1 MNMSVLKSAGKSTG
15 IAIGRIQKLTRGRI
29 PIPEKNIQPHQVED
43 EIQRLKQSI
52 KYSLD
57 ELNIECEQLEQL
69 EILDPLL
76 ILEVHRMLLTDP
88 ELTEKTIDSIAQ
100 NLVNAEWALRQQ
112 IDRIKMVFAAI
123 EDPYLRERSD
133 DIEQVGARIIRHLQ
147 GHVPKHEL
155 ISGTS
160 DTILIADD
168 FNPVDVVKFWRQGAA
183 GLIAEQG
190 GMNAHNIIVAR
201 GIGLPML
208 VGVNDILSQARDG
221 DMMILDAELGTWTI
235 NPQAQD
241 IRKYELFRNALHIIE
256 QDLQAYATRPS
267 TSEDGHAMALMANLE
282 FLDEVAMLQQVG
294 AEGIGLFRSEFMF
307 MNAQQ
312 LPDAAAQAQCYKRLI
327 QATNGGPVTIR
338 LLDIGGDKPV
348 LFREI
353 AGHEYAGANPA
364 LGLRGIRLLRQWPEI
379 LQHQLTGILLA
390 SQSGPVQLLVPMVA
404 STEEVEL
411 VRNMCEQICRQQ
423 GLNFN
428 SRIGTMMEVPAAVMI
443 ADELAKVSDFFSVG
457 TNDLIQYTLATDRSD
472 EEADHI
478 YGAKHPAILKM
489 LELTVRAAKQQ
500 GIPVTV
506 CGELASDDNWT
517 ETFLNLDID
526 ALSMSTHNI
535 LPIRKHLAKLR
546 YQPRRLS
553 DS

>member
-1 MNMSVLKSAGKSTG
+1 MNAPVLKAAGKSTG

-29 PIPEKNIQPHQVED
+29 PIPEKNIRPDQVAD
-43 EIQRLKQSI
+43 EVERLKQGI
-52 KYSLD
+52 RHSLD
-57 ELNIECEQLEQL
+57 ELNLECEQLEQL

-76 ILEVHRMLLTDP
+76 ILEVHRMLLSDP
-88 ELTEKTIDSIAQ
+88 ELTDKTIASIEQ
-100 NLVNAEWALRQQ
+100 NLINAEWALRQQ
-112 IDRIKMVFAAI
+112 IDHIKTIFATI

-147 GHVPKHEL
+147 GHEPDHER
-155 ISGTS
+155 IAEAS

-183 GLIAEQG
+183 GLVAEQG

-208 VGVNDILSQARDG
+208 VGVSDILSRSRDG
-221 DMMILDAELGTWTI
+221 DIMILDAELGTWTL

-241 IRKYELFRNALHIIE
+241 IRKYELFCDALHIVE
-256 QDLQAYATRPS
+256 QDLQAYASRPS
-267 TSEDGHAMALMANLE
+267 TSEDGHAMALQANLE
-282 FLDEVAMLQQVG
+282 FVDEIGMLQQVG

-307 MNAQQ
+307 MNARQ
-312 LPDAAAQAQCYKRLI
+312 LPDPATQARCYERLL
-327 QATNGGPVTIR
+327 QATDGGPVTVR
-338 LLDIGGDKPV
+338 LLDIGGDKPL

-353 AGHEYAGANPA
+353 TGHEYTGANPA
-364 LGLRGIRLLRQWPEI
+364 LGLRGIRLLRQWPKI
-379 LQHQLTGILLA
+379 LQHQLNGILLA
-390 SQSGPVQLLVPMVA
+390 SQSGMIQLLVPMVA

-411 VRNMCEQICRQQ
+411 VREMCEQICRRQ
-423 GLNFN
+423 GLECNI
-428 SRIGTMMEVPAAVMI
+428 RIGTMIEVPAAVMI
-443 ADELAKVSDFFSVG
+443 ADELAKVSDFFSIG

-472 EEADHI
+472 EETDHI
-478 YGAKHPAILKM
+478 YGSSHPAILKM
-489 LELTVRAAKQQ
+489 LEYTVRAAKRQ

-506 CGELASDDNWT
+506 CGELAADDNWT
-517 ETFLNLDID
+517 ETFLNLDIH

-546 YQPRRLS
+546 YQPIL
-553 DS
+553 